1 VEYRPIRFLSL
12 RVLGWILAAPFVM
25 GLGPERAF
33 AHFRPRVDLSARG
46 AISLPDLIVRADRL
60 LLFRVFGR
68 LLFRTRCY
76 KRTLVL
82 YRLLRLHGFDAR
94 AVVGVDLDDEKGIV
108 GHAWLTVDGCRIEDP
123 IFTPPRR
130 FVALMEIGD
139 RVEVLTGA

>member
-1 VEYRPIRFLSL
+1 VERPALRYLSL
-12 RVLGWILAAPFVM
+12 RILGWILAAPFVM
-25 GLGPERAF
+25 RLGPERAF
-33 AHFRPRVDLSARG
+33 AYFRPRADSSVRRAASIEDLVA
-46 AISLPDLIVRADRL
+46 RADRL
-60 LLFRVFGR
+60 LLFRLFGR

-94 AVVGVDLDDEKGIV
+94 AVIGVDMDDEKGIV
-108 GHAWLTVDGCRIEDP
+108 GHAWLTVDGRRIEDP